1 MKTIKEYIEQY
12 VASGFTDAQAR
23 SFVTLFSTSEAN
35 PAEGGDPV
43 GLDGLGEIEFW
54 AWPDDMSYVAE
65 DAPWRIDDFGEP
77 LYVYEAKRFSYH
89 GEMFQVLGDADFGAL
104 FA

>member
-12 VASGFTDAQAR
+12 VASGFADAQAR

-54 AWPDDMSYVAE
+54 AWPDDMGYVAE
-65 DAPWRIDDFGEP
+65 DALWRIDDFNEP
-77 LYVYEAKRFSYH
+77 PFMYTRPSGFLTAGRCFKC
-89 GEMFQVLGDADFGAL
+89 
-104 FA
+104 